1 VKPRPSPRATG
12 AGNAPTLNNRKAR
25 HNYLVLETYECG
37 IVLQGSEVKSIR
49 EGQATLADAYARVED
64 GEVWLFGMHITP
76 YSYSRGDDLEPLR
89 RRKLLLHHKEIDR
102 LARATEE
109 KGVTLVPL
117 RLYFKDGRAKVELA
131 VARGKRAYDK
141 RHAIAERDAKRD
153 TERAMKERGRGE

>member
-1 VKPRPSPRATG
+1 MNPRPSPRATG

-25 HNYLVLETYECG
+25 HNYAILDTYECG

-64 GEVWLFGMHITP
+64 GEVWLFGMHVTP
-76 YSYSRGDDLEPLR
+76 YSYARGDDLEPLR

-102 LARATEE
+102 ISRATDE

-141 RHAIAERDAKRD
+141 RHAIAERDALRD
-153 TERAMKERGRGE
+153 ADRAMKERNRE